1 MHWQTDFQ
9 LGGADAWQ
17 SLVTPQA
24 LERHWLAASL
34 WICVAPK
41 DVLAWRESDK
51 VRRESALS

>member
-41 DVLAWRESDK
+41 DVLA
-51 VRRESALS
+51 